1 MITNF
6 SKINL
11 SKKDFQSD
19 NEVRWCPGCGD
30 YAILAGVQ
38 KSLAELNLN
47 RDSTVFIS
55 GIGCAARFPYY
66 MNTYG
71 LHTIHG
77 RAPAFASGVKLANPD
92 LNIFLV
98 TGDGDALSI
107 GATHLLHLFRRN
119 INLTVLLF
127 NNQVYGL
134 TKGQYSPTSTRG
146 HVGKSTPFGSL
157 EEPVNP
163 IAFALAAGASF
174 VARTIDNDA
183 QHLSS
188 VLKAAVAHKGT
199 SFIEILQS
207 CVVYNDNAF
216 DYLRDKSMREQN
228 IILLR
233 ENEPLL
239 FNNGTKAIALDP
251 QSLAPKIVDAQNISE
266 ILIHEPHRP
275 GLKAQVLARLTRPDF
290 PTPLGIFSALK
301 GPTYEELKHEQEQVL
316 TQRAKNT
323 NLKTLLRGSNTW
335 EV

>member
-1 MITNF
+1 MTNL
-6 SKINL
+6 L

-38 KSLAELNLN
+38 KTLADLNFDRN
-47 RDSTVFIS
+47 NTVFVS

-77 RAPAFASGVKLANPD
+77 RAPAIATGVKLANPK
-92 LNIFLV
+92 LNVFLV

-119 INLTVLLF
+119 LDITVLLF

-134 TKGQYSPTSTRG
+134 TKGQYSPTSTQG

-157 EEPVNP
+157 EEPINP
-163 IAFALAAGASF
+163 ISFALSAGASF
-174 VARTIDNDA
+174 VARSIDTDA
-183 QHLSS
+183 QHLSQT
-188 VLKAAVAHKGT
+188 LKAAIAHRGT

-216 DYLRDKSMREQN
+216 DYLREKSTREKN
-228 IILLR
+228 ILNLK

-239 FNNGTKAIALDP
+239 FNNGTQGIALDP
-251 QSLAPKIVDAQNISE
+251 KSLSPIIIDAQESPST
-266 ILIHEPHRP
+266 LLVHDPKQP
-275 GLKAQVLARLTRPDF
+275 GLKSQILAQLKRPYF
-290 PTPLGIFSALK
+290 PTPIGVFTAIER
-301 GPTYEELKHEQEQVL
+301 PTYEMLKYEQDQSIHA
-316 TQRAKNT
+316 RAKS
-323 NLKTLLRGSNTW
+323 LDLHTLLQGSHSW
-335 EV
+335 QV